1 MAFLS
6 RNSVLAAEDFEYAIV
21 PCPEWGG
28 DMRVRGL
35 TAAEN
40 SLIARKSQEKKTD
53 DLSVVICIMGCV
65 DENGERFFNN
75 NDKEELKKRSY
86 AVIERLSTKIL
97 ELSGDT
103 YANAIEEKR
112 KNSSKTAG
120 DDSL

>member
-1 MAFLS
+1 
-6 RNSVLAAEDFEYAIV
+6 
-21 PCPEWGG
+21 
-28 DMRVRGL
+28 
-35 TAAEN
+35 
-40 SLIARKSQEKKTD
+40 
-53 DLSVVICIMGCV
+53 MGCV

>member
-6 RNSVLAAEDFEYAIV
+6 RNSFLAAEDFEYATV
-21 PCPEWGG
+21 PCPELGG

-40 SLIARKSQEKKTD
+40 AIIARKSQEKKTD
-53 DLSVVICIMGCV
+53 DLTVVICIMGCV
-65 DENGERFFNN
+65 DENGERFFTN
-75 NDKEELKKRSY
+75 NDKEELKKKSY
-86 AVIERLSTKIL
+86 AVLERISTKIL

-103 YANAIEEKR
+103 YANAIESKR
-112 KNSSKTAG
+112 KNSSGTAS